1 MKTYQYLE
9 KPYVSPINLDVL
21 NTTFS
26 NLETMHQKAVQTGS
40 ELKAAIAKLP
50 LNEAEEGFRD
60 NLYTQIQETIDQ
72 NTIHG
77 NLAAGYDDL
86 VKYQGELLTNKA
98 LVGRINAQAEYLKTK
113 DYIDKFDIPE
123 EYREMYR
130 ELNQYYYEDEY
141 DENGNVIGGSTWQ
154 PNKLPTKM
162 INLSDLVTKGINRA
176 AVEKGSYKVT
186 HWLDKKGEV
195 TTNPSEAFDGVV
207 YNEITTQYE
216 RLGHD
221 KIITAIKAVINE
233 TSGAKESIKQDYD
246 VAVYQ
251 YKNDGINNGILN
263 VDGSIKSEEEYLMYR
278 IEPSA
283 QIASYNRT
291 ISETS
296 WGAGLANYK
305 KAQNEVLE
313 AAIKAQKENAI
324 SGLLNDLS
332 VGGRGNNIHISTSGE
347 TIKRD
352 KNILYNN
359 ILTTLRQIG
368 ISDDDINGLS
378 NNYYILNNYI
388 SNIPK
393 TNDNIEKLKY
403 ADILLRQYRL
413 YDAQYQSLID
423 NKSDN
428 GLVGEFDVY
437 NKLKAGEIL
446 ILGNSELETYLVNEV
461 SEYKERQ
468 KEFNKKYN
476 IPENEIFGFNDS
488 IVSAAYDI
496 TGHLKLGPGV
506 PFDRGTYRNGIVS
519 TTLNNNI
526 STDRLINHIISR
538 NMNITKDTAKKLMEY
553 YNIQGDVESFITDL
567 RSLFKSDELYDTYSK
582 ICRSNEVDVKD
593 ISYETI
599 NSINL
604 LNGNSFEESVLT
616 KEYNN
621 GNIDTATYNALTK
634 RYNEDVINKLK
645 NTNFSAHLMYMS
657 TNGQTLELVGQKD
670 ILKNGDIIRKALDTG
685 NYTISPAHVANLN
698 DPVTNTLGGY
708 YITILPQITT
718 TTQTKDNE
726 KELVELVEDSNT
738 YTYYIPGIGGQ
749 TASDILLSDRT
760 TQLNNFYQIIGD
772 TQSSFNIYNT
782 SDENTSIGDVEIK
795 GYNSSSFGLNIFNQN
810 YNIDKTTAIDL
821 TSGFELIQ
829 NIKDNIAIENITLNE
844 YLNDHKQVANYL
856 DELVD
861 KISKVTNEEI
871 SVIENLIINE
881 LSL

>member
-60 NLYTQIQETIDQ
+60 NLYTQIQQTIDQ

-130 ELNQYYYEDEY
+130 ELNRYYYEDEY
-141 DENGNVIGGSTWQ
+141 DENGNIIGGTTWQ
-154 PNKLPTKM
+154 PNILPTKM

-186 HWLDKKGEV
+186 HWLNEKGEV
-195 TTNPSEAFDGVV
+195 TTNPSEAFDGVI

-221 KIITAIKAVINE
+221 KIITAIKAVVNE
-233 TSGAKESIKQDYD
+233 TPGAKESIKQDYD

-251 YKNDGINNGILN
+251 YKNNGINNGILN
-263 VDGSIKSEEEYLMYR
+263 VDGTIKSEDEYLMYR

-296 WGAGLANYK
+296 WGSGLANYK
-305 KAQNEVLE
+305 KAQNDALKT
-313 AAIKAQKENAI
+313 AIQAQKEEETAN
-324 SGLLNDLS
+324 LLTNLS
-332 VGGRGNNIHISTSGE
+332 VNGRGNNVHISTSGE
-347 TIKRD
+347 TIKQN
-352 KNILYNN
+352 KNIIYNE
-359 ILTTLRQIG
+359 ILNELRRIG
-368 ISDDDINGLS
+368 ISDANINTLS
-378 NNYYILNNYI
+378 DNYFILNKFI
-388 SNIPK
+388 DNIPK
-393 TNDNIEKLKY
+393 TQENIEILQY
-403 ADILLRQYRL
+403 INVLLRNFRQYDSMYNSLIPNIGESYDIYCKLNSGEKLTLTNGNNTKQDKLVNDIATLINNDGDGIIKYNITKEEYDEFSNTNDIKYYDYFNGKENTSKGLNILKENDKYYLTIDPTKATTLEILEFVNNMCSVIDMNNERNL
-413 YDAQYQSLID
+413 YEHMDLID
-423 NKSDN
+423 NISKQ
-428 GLVGEFDVY
+428 Y
-437 NKLKAGEIL
+437 
-446 ILGNSELETYLVNEV
+446 
-461 SEYKERQ
+461 
-468 KEFNKKYN
+468 
-476 IPENEIFGFNDS
+476 
-488 IVSAAYDI
+488 YDI
-496 TGHLKLGPGV
+496 TQ
-506 PFDRGTYRNGIVS
+506 S
-519 TTLNNNI
+519 
-526 STDRLINHIISR
+526 S
-538 NMNITKDTAKKLMEY
+538 
-553 YNIQGDVESFITDL
+553 YNIDDIE
-567 RSLFKSDELYDTYSK
+567 EL
-582 ICRSNEVDVKD
+582 
-593 ISYETI
+593 SYETI
-599 NSINL
+599 NTLQL
-604 LNGNSFEESVLT
+604 LGGNSFEESVLT

-634 RYNEDVINKLK
+634 RFNEDVINKLK

-708 YITILPQITT
+708 YITILPRTTT

-726 KELVELVEDSNT
+726 KE
-738 YTYYIPGIGGQ
+738 
-749 TASDILLSDRT
+749 
-760 TQLNNFYQIIGD
+760 
-772 TQSSFNIYNT
+772 
-782 SDENTSIGDVEIK
+782 
-795 GYNSSSFGLNIFNQN
+795 
-810 YNIDKTTAIDL
+810 
-821 TSGFELIQ
+821 
-829 NIKDNIAIENITLNE
+829 
-844 YLNDHKQVANYL
+844 
-856 DELVD
+856 
-861 KISKVTNEEI
+861 
-871 SVIENLIINE
+871 
-881 LSL
+881 